1 MKKKLLSLVLTA
13 AIAVTLLTGCSL
25 FTSGNGND
33 SNSSEFPAVEITDSF
48 SFTNPADVEFD
59 ARYVLYFDE
68 NSTVVS
74 GQADEYGMLAYYVIL
89 YAKEEQPVARY
100 EFYVCDTAEN
110 AESWLADENYTT
122 SGREV
127 KIVDTDA
134 TVMQSLTTADGI
146 EELEAQ
152 IMLCEAAGIISEAT
166 VSAYADFTVTTG
178 ATLID

>member
-1 MKKKLLSLVLTA
+1 MKKKILFVVLAAAMTA
-13 AIAVTLLTGCSL
+13 MLLTGCSL
-25 FTSGNGND
+25 IATGNGD
-33 SNSSEFPAVEITDSF
+33 DGNSSDFPAVEITDSF
-48 SFTNPADVEFD
+48 SFENPSDLDFD

-68 NSTVVS
+68 NSNSVS
-74 GQADEYGMLAYYVIL
+74 AQADEYGMLAYYVIL
-89 YAKEEQPVARY
+89 YAKEEQPVGRY

-110 AESWLADENYTT
+110 AENWLADEIYTT

-127 KIVDTDA
+127 KIVDDDA

-152 IMLCEAAGIISEAT
+152 IILCETAGIISEAT
-166 VSAYADFTVTTG
+166 VSAYVDFTVTTG